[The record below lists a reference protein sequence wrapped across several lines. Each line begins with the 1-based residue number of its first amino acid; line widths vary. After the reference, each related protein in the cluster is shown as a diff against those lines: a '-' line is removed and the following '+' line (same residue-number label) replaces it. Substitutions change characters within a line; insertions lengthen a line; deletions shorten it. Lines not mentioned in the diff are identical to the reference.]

1 MKTKF
6 FVPSKMRHAALILIL
21 IGTLATNTSASA
33 QDGGL
38 DPTFGTGGVVIT
50 DLGDTSDLGLD
61 VVLQPDGKIVT
72 TGLGQPDENN
82 PYQRTPVIMRYNANG
97 SLDATFGTGGIVHT
111 DIAGSPR
118 VALQTDGKLVV
129 GGTLSGAFAL
139 ERYASNGTV
148 DNTFGVNGIATA
160 SEVENGSIL
169 FGDLAIQQ
177 DGKIVVVGTWET
189 GGHTYPALVARF
201 NENGTLDED
210 FGIKAFADGDF
221 PDGMQHYLNG
231 VAIPLDGKI
240 VMSGDMMS
248 YEGNGSIILGR
259 LTTEADPWLDPT
271 FGGNGQGTV
280 VTPLTYFSHG
290 QGAITIQADGKI
302 VIAGATT
309 DLNNNDSQNL
319 VVARYTSDGL
329 LDTTF
334 GGSGIVIADF
344 GLHESG
350 NALAIQSDGKIVVAG
365 QSWGGAPSGFLLVRY
380 NSNGTLDTTF
390 GDAGKVI
397 ENFGSNTAL
406 AMGVAIQP
414 DGKILVSGARD
425 GDTVLA
431 RYGEKLPPPT
441 TSVTF
446 NSKAASDG
454 WILESAETS
463 NSGGTLDKTATTF
476 YVGDD
481 AKDKQYRSIIS
492 FNTASLPDN
501 AIIVS
506 AQVKIKR
513 QGVVG
518 TDPFTTHQSLFLEI
532 RNGLFSND
540 LDLKLTDFAAAPSGT
555 MPDAVTPLT
564 SSWYAASLSSSN
576 LAFVNKY
583 GITQFRLRFE
593 LDDNDDMGAD
603 YMKFYTGEATTG
615 TQPELIIEYIV
626 Q

>member
-1 MKTKF
+1 
-6 FVPSKMRHAALILIL
+6 
-21 IGTLATNTSASA
+21 
-33 QDGGL
+33 
-38 DPTFGTGGVVIT
+38 
-50 DLGDTSDLGLD
+50 
-61 VVLQPDGKIVT
+61 
-72 TGLGQPDENN
+72 
-82 PYQRTPVIMRYNANG
+82 
-97 SLDATFGTGGIVHT
+97 
-111 DIAGSPR
+111 
-118 VALQTDGKLVV
+118 
-129 GGTLSGAFAL
+129 
-139 ERYASNGTV
+139 
-148 DNTFGVNGIATA
+148 
-160 SEVENGSIL
+160 
-169 FGDLAIQQ
+169 
-177 DGKIVVVGTWET
+177 
-189 GGHTYPALVARF
+189 
-201 NENGTLDED
+201 
-210 FGIKAFADGDF
+210 
-221 PDGMQHYLNG
+221 
-231 VAIPLDGKI
+231 
-240 VMSGDMMS
+240 
-248 YEGNGSIILGR
+248 
-259 LTTEADPWLDPT
+259 
-271 FGGNGQGTV
+271 
-280 VTPLTYFSHG
+280 
-290 QGAITIQADGKI
+290 ADGKI
-302 VIAGATT
+302 VIAGTTT
-309 DLNNNDSQNL
+309 DLNNNSQNM

-334 GGSGIVIADF
+334 GSSGIVIADF

-380 NSNGTLDTTF
+380 NSNGMLDTTF

-397 ENFGSNTAL
+397 ENFGSNSAL

-425 GDTVLA
+425 GDVVLA
-431 RYGEKLPPPT
+431 RYGEKLPPAT

-446 NSKAASDG
+446 NSKAAADG

-540 LDLKLTDFAAAPSGT
+540 LDLNLTDFAAAPSST
-555 MPDAVTPLT
+555 TPEKITPLT

-583 GITQFRLRFE
+583 GVTQFRLRFE
-593 LDDNDDMGAD
+593 RDDNDDMGAD
-603 YMKFYTGEATTG
+603 YMKFFTGEGTTG

>member
-1 MKTKF
+1 MKTQLF
-6 FVPSKMRHAALILIL
+6 ISSKIRHAALILIL
-21 IGTLATNTSASA
+21 LATLATSTTASA

-61 VVLQPDGKIVT
+61 VVLQPDGKIIT
-72 TGLGQPDENN
+72 TGLGQPDESN
-82 PYQRTPVIMRYNANG
+82 PYNRTPVITRYNSNG
-97 SLDATFGTGGIVHT
+97 SLDATFGNGGIVRT
-111 DIAGSPR
+111 DISGNPR

-129 GGTLSGAFAL
+129 GGTLSGDFAL
-139 ERYASNGTV
+139 ERYTSSGAI

-169 FGDLAIQQ
+169 FGDLATQQ

-201 NENGTLDED
+201 NEDGTLDED

-221 PDGMQHYLNG
+221 PDGLQHYLKG
-231 VAIPLDGKI
+231 VAIQSDGKI
-240 VMSGDMMS
+240 IMSGDMMS
-248 YEGNGSIILGR
+248 YEGDGSIILGR

-271 FGGNGQGTV
+271 FGENGQGTV

-290 QGAITIQADGKI
+290 QGAIALQADGKI
-302 VIAGATT
+302 VIAGTMT
-309 DLNNNDSQNL
+309 DLNNESRNL
-319 VVARYTSDGL
+319 AVARYTSDGL

-334 GGSGIVIADF
+334 GGSGIVTADF
-344 GLHESG
+344 GLNESG
-350 NALAIQSDGKIVVAG
+350 NALAIQNDGKIVVAG
-365 QSWGGAPSGFLLVRY
+365 HSWGGAPSGFLLVRY
-380 NSNGTLDTTF
+380 TSDGVLDTTF

-406 AMGVAIQP
+406 AMGAAIRP

-425 GDTVLA
+425 GDAVLA
-431 RYGEKLPPPT
+431 LYGEKLPPPT
-441 TSVTF
+441 TNVTF
-446 NSKAASDG
+446 KSKAASDG
-454 WILESAETS
+454 WILESTETS
-463 NSGGTLDKTATTF
+463 SKGGTLNKTATTF

-481 AKDKQYRSIIS
+481 AKDKQYRSILS

-518 TDPFTTHQSLFLEI
+518 TDPFTTHKSLFLEI

-540 LDLKLTDFAAAPSGT
+540 LDLKLTDFAAAASSTTPEK
-555 MPDAVTPLT
+555 VTPLT
-564 SSWYAASLSSSN
+564 SSWYAANLSSSN

-583 GITQFRLRFE
+583 GVTQFRLRFE
-593 LDDNDDMGAD
+593 RDDNDDMGAD
-603 YMKFYTGEATTG
+603 YMKFYTGEGATT
-615 TQPELIIEYIV
+615 TQPELIIKYIV